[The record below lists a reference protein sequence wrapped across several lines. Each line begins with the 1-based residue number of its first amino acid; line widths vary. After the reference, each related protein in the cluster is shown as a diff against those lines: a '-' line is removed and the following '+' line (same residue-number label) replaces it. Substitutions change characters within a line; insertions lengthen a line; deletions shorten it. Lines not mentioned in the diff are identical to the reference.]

1 MRIAERLQKPTPCFS
16 FEFFPP
22 RTPVGIENLMQT
34 LRDLHELQPG
44 FVSVTYGA
52 GGSTQTTT
60 TELVS
65 RIRRETQIEAMA
77 HLTCAG
83 HDAEELGAVLDR
95 LAQAGIENVLAL
107 RGDPPRPA
115 PGAAVAS
122 GPLPFQSA
130 PGGFAYASELLGFI
144 SGGIRENRWRFCLGG
159 ACYPEGHIE
168 CPSREDDLRYLVKK
182 VESGAEFLITQLF
195 FDNAFY
201 FDFLA
206 RAQAARVRVPIVPG
220 IMPITS
226 FEQVDRFT
234 RLCGATIPMRLRLQL
249 ERYQHDPEAVLELG
263 VAHATVQCVELLSR
277 GAPGIHFY
285 TLNKSRATRMIL
297 SALRAS
303 GW

>member
-1 MRIAERLQKPTPCFS
+1 MRIAQRLLQPTPCFS

-22 RTPVGIENLMQT
+22 RTPAGIENLMQT
-34 LRDLHELQPG
+34 LRELVELQPG

-52 GGSTQTTT
+52 GGSTQTVTS
-60 TELVS
+60 ELVA
-65 RIRRETQIEAMA
+65 RIRGEVGIEAMA
-77 HLTCAG
+77 HLTCVG
-83 HDAEELGAVLDR
+83 HSQHELGAVLDR
-95 LAQAGIENVLAL
+95 LRDLGIENVLLL

-115 PGAAVAS
+115 GAS
-122 GPLPFQSA
+122 SA
-130 PGGFAYASELLGFI
+130 PSFAPVPDGFRYASELVHFVRDGH
-144 SGGIRENRWRFCLGG
+144 SRQRWSFCIGG

-168 CPSREDDLRYLVKK
+168 SASRDEDLRHLQKK
-182 VESGAEFLITQLF
+182 VESGTEFLITQLF

-201 FDFLA
+201 FDFLQ
-206 RAQAARVRVPIVPG
+206 RAGAARIRVPIVPG

-249 ERYQHDPEAVLELG
+249 ERYQHDADAVLELG
-263 VAHATVQCVELLSR
+263 VAHATVQCIELLQR

-297 SALRAS
+297 SALRAA